1 MYEKRVRQ
9 LKNVSHVF
17 WILKNVLKCKR
28 NEHSLL
34 VTAQWIR
41 QHNTSAHYSLFSP
54 TETLVNHRNEKKIIT
69 HDKKLNLKRVFM
81 KYDKY
86 AFLKP
91 VQNGQS
97 EYRHFNWF
105 VHYTLKNSMQS
116 KLAAIH
122 LQSRKTKHVR
132 QLYSAVNRS
141 WCFPINVRIQKNG
154 CWNATAR
161 WLRLLPWLLRYGSC
175 SRVVHPTSDVSR
187 QCRGYLP
194 SHKHLCPLAG
204 TIYTARWTEAHVCDH
219 ISQVVTSQLLVI
231 TRQFLNCANSATI
244 VAAQF
249 SAASG
254 RALCIQ
260 NTVI

>member
-1 MYEKRVRQ
+1 M
-9 LKNVSHVF
+9 N
-17 WILKNVLKCKR
+17 
-28 NEHSLL
+28 
-34 VTAQWIR
+34 
-41 QHNTSAHYSLFSP
+41 
-54 TETLVNHRNEKKIIT
+54 
-69 HDKKLNLKRVFM
+69 
-81 KYDKY
+81 YDKY

-122 LQSRKTKHVR
+122 LQSHKTKHVR

-141 WCFPINVRIQKNG
+141 WCFPINVRIQKYG

-194 SHKHLCPLAG
+194 RHTASLSFGRHHLYCSVNRGTCLWSHIRG
-204 TIYTARWTEAHVCDH
+204 GHVAALGH
-219 ISQVVTSQLLVI
+219 YKAVSQLCKLCYHCGCTVLSGI
-231 TRQFLNCANSATI
+231 RSGFMHTKYCHLTATATRS
-244 VAAQF
+244 
-249 SAASG
+249 
-254 RALCIQ
+254 
-260 NTVI
+260 